1 MKALIFGASGS
12 IGNYIF
18 ENFKNDGIYV
28 LGCTSNKEN
37 NNSDFIYVENNYL
50 ENLKNI
56 ENIDIIVWAH
66 GFNYNDNINNFDYNN
81 FTKMIEINV
90 YYILNSLNYLLK
102 ENKINNNAKI
112 VIISSIWEE
121 MTRANKLSYSI
132 TKAALSG
139 LVKNISY
146 DLSEKNILVNNVLP
160 GVIDNIM
167 TKKTLN
173 ENQLDYIKNYLKFGR
188 LVNLDDVYKTVKF
201 LVKEN
206 SGISGQSIK
215 VDLGFSN
222 LRKYE

>member
-90 YYILNSLNYLLK
+90 SYILNSLNYLLK

>member
-18 ENFKNDGIYV
+18 EGFKNEGIDV
-28 LGCTSNKEN
+28 LGCTSNKEAKKT
-37 NNSDFIYVENNYL
+37 DFIYVENNYL
-50 ENLKNI
+50 ENLKDI
-56 ENIDIIVWAH
+56 SQIDIIVWAH

-81 FTKMIEINV
+81 FCKMMEINV
-90 YYILNSLNYLLK
+90 SYILNSLHYLLQ

-132 TKAALSG
+132 SKAALSG

-160 GVIDNIM
+160 GVIDNEM
-167 TKKTLN
+167 TQKTLN
-173 ENQLDYIKNYLKFGR
+173 ESQLDYIKNYLKFGR

-201 LVKEN
+201 LVTEN
-206 SGISGQSIK
+206 TGISGQSIK